1 MSPAFG
7 LNVRTVMNLHVCNW
21 SWDFTRSRRR
31 ERDKASVRCHPMAR
45 STAGAQSTSGCE
57 RTPNGGYR
65 PGITVVKAITTATW
79 RPAAQFR
86 PAPAAL
92 AGLGAPSRSQAA
104 AAIFGFSRPARE
116 DSVAAVPT
124 RKNTRQRIQRRAQ
137 RYAPDMS
144 FRGDQVTAPP
154 DRRRP
159 HPAGEQA
166 YAAARGSLDDEPVGS
181 GPAPSLPSTRNGLPG
196 RTGPGLSQA
205 GQARRA
211 SPGNVAPLGTARV
224 PRPRRGNAPYPG
236 TGRAPQ
242 PGDEHRG
249 ARPGHGP
256 ARAWGAPGR
265 SRRDPARGYPPPP
278 GDPGPRYPQPEFSAW
293 NEPAAPA
300 TRAQGHLPYSAPTSA
315 DTGDAAA
322 AASLGQGSGLALAER
337 ADGVLAGFSDNDLAA
352 WAASLADAQAM
363 ASGEPSH
370 PAGAGTIER
379 EPERPRPDAGTLADA
394 GTRSYA
400 GSQTGSWPRTDVGP
414 RHDASL
420 PDVGSLHDARLRRD
434 SAVSTTARAAGV
446 TRAAAAKARKNARRR
461 GRTRRRVVLAGVC
474 LPAIAVLAAVAYARY
489 PGSHPTAS
497 SPSSQGPSA
506 ASSASQS
513 ASTPGRWQHIAT
525 RTIDPSPLTLSQ
537 LFPAQFTVAGTGYT
551 RTTQLASTHCS
562 GAVFGAKL
570 QAAVRRYKCSQVM
583 RASYLAKGPKLMGT
597 IGVLNLSNSTGA
609 QGVGKVTGSSQ
620 FIAQL
625 AAHSGPTHSLAKG
638 TGLEEAEVKGHYLI
652 LTWVEFTTLRA
663 PGTAHQKAEL
673 KAFSANLINRTAN
686 VSLTSRMV
694 TGEPQVP

>member
-1 MSPAFG
+1 
-7 LNVRTVMNLHVCNW
+7 
-21 SWDFTRSRRR
+21 
-31 ERDKASVRCHPMAR
+31 
-45 STAGAQSTSGCE
+45 
-57 RTPNGGYR
+57 
-65 PGITVVKAITTATW
+65 
-79 RPAAQFR
+79 
-86 PAPAAL
+86 
-92 AGLGAPSRSQAA
+92 
-104 AAIFGFSRPARE
+104 
-116 DSVAAVPT
+116 
-124 RKNTRQRIQRRAQ
+124 
-137 RYAPDMS
+137 MS
-144 FRGDQVTAPP
+144 FPGDQVTAPP

-166 YAAARGSLDDEPVGS
+166 YAAAARGSLDDEPAGS
-181 GPAPSLPSTRNGLPG
+181 GPAPNLPSTRNGPPG
-196 RTGPGLSQA
+196 RTGPVPSQA

-211 SPGNVAPLGTARV
+211 SSGNVPPLGTARV
-224 PRPRRGNAPYPG
+224 PRPRGGNAPHPG

-242 PGDEHRG
+242 PGDKHRG
-249 ARPGHGP
+249 ARPGNGP
-256 ARAWGAPGR
+256 AGARGAPGQA
-265 SRRDPARGYPPPP
+265 RRDPARGYPPPP

-293 NEPAAPA
+293 NDPAAPA
-300 TRAQGHLPYSAPTSA
+300 TLAQEHLPYSAPTSA
-315 DTGDAAA
+315 DTGHAAA
-322 AASLGQGSGLALAER
+322 AASPGQGSGLALAER
-337 ADGVLAGFSDNDLAA
+337 ADDVLAGFSDNDLAA
-352 WAASLADAQAM
+352 WAASLAGTQAM
-363 ASGEPSH
+363 ASGGPSH

-379 EPERPRPDAGTLADA
+379 EPERAEPDAGTPADA
-394 GTRSYA
+394 GPRSYA
-400 GSQTGSWPRTDVGP
+400 GRRPGGGSR
-414 RHDASL
+414 

-434 SAVSTTARAAGV
+434 SAVGTTARTAGV

-461 GRTRRRVVLAGVC
+461 GRTRRRVVVAGVC

-497 SPSSQGPSA
+497 SPSSHGPSA
-506 ASSASQS
+506 ASSASQP

-525 RTIDPSPLTLSQ
+525 RAIDPSPLTLGQ
-537 LFPAQFTVAGTGYT
+537 LFPAQFTVGSTGYT
-551 RTTQLASTHCS
+551 RTTQLASTHCP

-597 IGVLNLSNSTGA
+597 IGVLNLSNSAGA

-638 TGLEEAEVKGHYLI
+638 TGIEEAEVKGHYLI

-663 PGTAHQKAEL
+663 PRTAHKKAEL
-673 KAFSANLINRTAN
+673 KAFSTNLINRTAN